1 MAVIVLAS
9 PVGAPGV
16 TTTALAL
23 TEHWPG
29 HCLLVDTGH
38 QLSVEAGVFGGRVKP
53 ATNLL
58 NIVEAARISEIKQV
72 IWELAQ
78 PFELEGV
85 PVPAG
90 LTRRIMP
97 GLPTGAAVPSLDGV
111 WPTIA
116 AGLRDLGGVGIDVIV
131 DVGRVPPAGINPSLV
146 DASDRILLM
155 VDPTLSTLVRSAG
168 AAAHLRHQLEQISAV
183 RRGGVLCIRPA
194 PSKRAAVPRH
204 TDRQVAAALKLP
216 VVGDLAW
223 DPAGAAVYAHHA
235 HPSTRRRSGGLVAS
249 SKHLAKQLHEQIH
262 GRRVPDLSNL
272 PA

>member
-23 TEHWPG
+23 TEQWPG
-29 HCLLVDTGH
+29 HCLMVDTGH
-38 QLSVEAGVFGGRVKP
+38 QLSVEAGVFGGRLKP

-58 NIVEAARISEIKQV
+58 NIVEAARISEVKQV
-72 IWELAQ
+72 IWEMAE
-78 PFELEGV
+78 PFQLEGV
-85 PVPAG
+85 PAPAG
-90 LTRRIMP
+90 LTRKVLP
-97 GLPTGAAVPSLDGV
+97 GLPTGAAVRSLEGV

-131 DVGRVPPAGINPSLV
+131 DVGRIPPAGINPSLI

-155 VDPTLSTLVRSAG
+155 VDPTLSTLVRSAS
-168 AAAHLRHQLEQISAV
+168 AAAHLRHQLEQISAPS
-183 RRGGVLCIRPA
+183 RGGVLCIRPA
-194 PSKRAAVPRH
+194 RSRRANVIRH

-223 DPAGAAVYAHHA
+223 DPAGAEVFAHHA
-235 HPSTRRRSGGLVAS
+235 SPSTRRRSGGLVTS
-249 SKHLAKQLHEQIH
+249 SKHLAKQLHEQVY
-262 GRRVPDLSNL
+262 GRRAPDLSTL
-272 PA
+272 S